1 MKKTGVQ
8 IIFNYMFTV
17 FLRALAS
24 NTYRLYSFPSRLEN
38 WVKVRILRRHRKLIC
53 VKKSEGKSTNLAI
66 IALWPR
72 MGILDSVIHQIE
84 ILLKLDQNVVCVI
97 NKSKFSEAWIKTL
110 EQFPITILTRE
121 NIGRDFGAYQAGFN
135 YVSSEYGLSNID
147 SLTFTNDT
155 IFFAKDSLEVIRG
168 TLNLDGDVKCIYLNL
183 EVHLH
188 AQSFFLTFS
197 KKVVNSKSL
206 SKFWKEYYPSNERV
220 HAINNGEVKLT
231 RYLNMANF
239 KFVSYVNSERLEDI
253 FSDYKPFTLSELGAC
268 YGIAGDP
275 SEIRER
281 TYLNEEYHKLQAE
294 RIIVSRNASHLLGLY
309 LFRVRS
315 VPLKLD
321 LMLRGF
327 HSSSDIY
334 EVLKS
339 KNFSDAALSDYESML
354 YKLGSWNTTK
364 GIRILWHKYGFI

>member
-1 MKKTGVQ
+1 MEKTGVQ
-8 IIFNYMFTV
+8 IIFKYIFTV
-17 FLRALAS
+17 FSRVWAS

-38 WVKVRILRRHRKLIC
+38 WIKVRILRRHRKINC

-72 MGILDSVIHQIE
+72 MGILDSVIHEIE
-84 ILLKLDQNVVCVI
+84 ILLKLDQNVVCII

-147 SLTFTNDT
+147 SLTFANDT

-183 EVHLH
+183 QQHLH

-206 SKFWKEYYPSNERV
+206 STFWKEYYPSNERV
-220 HAINNGEVKLT
+220 HAINNGEVKLS
-231 RYLNMANF
+231 RYLNKANF
-239 KFVSYVNSERLEDI
+239 KFVSYVNSERLEEI

-268 YGIAGDP
+268 YEIEGVS
-275 SEIRER
+275 SEIRKR

-354 YKLGSWNTTK
+354 YKQGSWNTIQ
-364 GIRILWHKYGFI
+364 GIRILWRKYGFI

>member
-84 ILLKLDQNVVCVI
+84 ILLKLDQNVVCII

-268 YGIAGDP
+268 YEIAGVP